1 MYHWS
6 GRYQQAEVTGERE
19 QDLLKSGTTKEL
31 RYKGAEAVKRNSE
44 KRNRSQKK
52 KKRTDIL
59 LLMLMMAAPVVG
71 QEFLMFREVEAA

>member
-1 MYHWS
+1 M
-6 GRYQQAEVTGERE
+6 
-19 QDLLKSGTTKEL
+19 KSDTTKEL
-31 RYKGAEAVKRNSE
+31 RFKGAEAVKRNSE

-52 KKRTDIL
+52 RTGIL